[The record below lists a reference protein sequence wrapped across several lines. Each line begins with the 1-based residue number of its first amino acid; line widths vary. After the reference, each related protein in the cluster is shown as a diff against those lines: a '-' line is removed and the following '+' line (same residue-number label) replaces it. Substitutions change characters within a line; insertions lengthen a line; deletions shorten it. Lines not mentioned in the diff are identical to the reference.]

1 MTSNDVSTNTSL
13 TGRTWVAFGPN
24 GALGSIHQTEGGYSY
39 KLLDEHDQRGLYSSL
54 DGAKGALMA
63 SLPSGSERPEFRE
76 H

>member
-1 MTSNDVSTNTSL
+1 MSDTTTQT

-24 GALGSIHQTEGGYSY
+24 GAVGSIHEVEGGFSY
-39 KLLDEHDQRGLYSSL
+39 KLLSDGESRGGYESL

-63 SLPSGSERPEFRE
+63 SLPTGSERPEFRE